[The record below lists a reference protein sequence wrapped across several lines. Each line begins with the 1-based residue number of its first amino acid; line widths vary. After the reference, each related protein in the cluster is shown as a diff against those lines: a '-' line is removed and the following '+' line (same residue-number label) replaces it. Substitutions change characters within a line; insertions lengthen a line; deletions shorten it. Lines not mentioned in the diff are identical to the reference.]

1 MMSDFGRTLR
11 QASGG
16 GSDHA
21 WGNHWLA
28 LGGPVRGGQVL
39 GEFPSLVLGGVND
52 SDPNKGGRFVP
63 TTSTDQVGATLMQW
77 LGLAPSDLENAFPNL
92 ANFGQKTINL
102 LHA

>member
-1 MMSDFGRTLR
+1 MSDFGRTLR

-21 WGNHWLA
+21 WGNHWFA
-28 LGGPVRGGQVL
+28 MGGPVRGGQVVGTL
-39 GEFPSLVLGGVND
+39 PSLTLGGPDD
-52 SDPNKGGRFVP
+52 SDPNGGGRFVP
-63 TTSTDQVGATLMQW
+63 TISTDQVGATLMQW
-77 LGLAPSDLENAFPNL
+77 LGLPSTELDKVFPNL